1 MYWYLQVIR
10 YNYANFSGRARRKEY
25 WMFVLVQLI
34 IFILVLLYASLVDDL
49 FDTPIVGSILSI
61 YFFATLVP
69 WLALNVRRLH
79 DIGKSGGYVFIN
91 LIPVIGRIWYI
102 VLVATEGEFG
112 ANNYGPD
119 PKLDYSDDIDE
130 IGRIEE

>member
-25 WMFVLVQLI
+25 WMFVLIQLI
-34 IFILVLLYASLVDDL
+34 IVILVIMYQSFVDDL
-49 FDTPIVGSILSI
+49 FDTPIVGTLLGIYIL
-61 YFFATLVP
+61 ATLIP
-69 WLALNVRRLH
+69 WLALNVRRMH

-102 VLVATEGEFG
+102 ILVATEGEFG

-119 PKLDYSDDIDE
+119 PKLDYSDDIDD
-130 IGRIEE
+130 IGRIDE